1 MTLSPSKRHQ
11 ARPSAGMLNFDLHPV
26 CLEPVPWAGHLSVL
40 GSFDAVQQG
49 RARHGSRAS
58 IACLLFINCPLIA
71 YLSVKGC
78 GGKINTLINA
88 PAGVTRVHGLSAPAG
103 VTRVHGLSAPAGVIY
118 SRSFVAGRKWNPC
131 IFCTILLFTK
141 FANSTTIGGL
151 VI

>member
-1 MTLSPSKRHQ
+1 
-11 ARPSAGMLNFDLHPV
+11 MLNFDLHPV

-103 VTRVHGLSAPAGVIY
+103 VIY